1 MTTDGA
7 PRARERAPAK
17 INLYL
22 HVLGRRPDGFHD
34 LDSLVAFAEVHDV
47 VELTIADTFSLA
59 IDGPFASALAA
70 TPHTDNLAF
79 RAARASA
86 ADSGTAF
93 RIRLTKNLP
102 VAAGLGGGSADA
114 AAVLRAAAR
123 LLDIPPLSLL
133 PVARTL
139 GADVPVCLHGRPM
152 VMTGI
157 GEILTPAPP
166 LPAAPIVLACPPV
179 AAPTS
184 AVFAR
189 WLHNDHNDFTLPDTP
204 LPSVPALAA
213 ALAPARNDLADAAAA
228 VAPAAAECTALL
240 AAQAG
245 CLLARMSG
253 SGPSSFAL
261 FTDDAAAEAAAAA
274 VRAARPDWWAVATRL
289 EGGDAV

>member
-102 VAAGLGGGSADA
+102 VAAGLGGGAADA

-179 AAPTS
+179 AAPTFPTARDVAQARGRHQVLPPTFSTVLQGCQGSREPRCAGKTRVWEVHPAVRQDKPAGDLS
-184 AVFAR
+184 ASPPP
-189 WLHNDHNDFTLPDTP
+189 NTDHPTP
-204 LPSVPALAA
+204 LS
-213 ALAPARNDLADAAAA
+213 
-228 VAPAAAECTALL
+228 
-240 AAQAG
+240 
-245 CLLARMSG
+245 
-253 SGPSSFAL
+253 
-261 FTDDAAAEAAAAA
+261 
-274 VRAARPDWWAVATRL
+274 
-289 EGGDAV
+289 